1 MLLIEFVVKQQQR
14 PGSGIQQRLRVG
26 QLQLR

>member
-1 MLLIEFVVKQQQR
+1 MLLIEFVVKQQR
-14 PGSGIQQRLRVG
+14 PGRGIQQRLRVG